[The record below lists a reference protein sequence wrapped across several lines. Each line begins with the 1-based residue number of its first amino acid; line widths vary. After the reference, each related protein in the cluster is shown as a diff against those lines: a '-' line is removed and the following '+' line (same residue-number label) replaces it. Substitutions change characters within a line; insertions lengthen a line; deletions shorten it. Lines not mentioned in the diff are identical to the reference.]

1 MPDITIITPNRN
13 YARFLSPCLRSVA
26 AQMDVSVEH
35 WVMDGE
41 SSDSSADVVA
51 QFAHARWHCES
62 DNGMS
67 EAINR
72 GFDRALGDWVMW
84 LNADDY
90 LLPGAL
96 AAMLEFLKNTDADI
110 VYGNFCF
117 VDESGHLMRRM
128 KVPRWSLFVHVHHE
142 CYVPSTAAL
151 YRRTTIIDAGYRLRQ
166 DFHYVMDGEWY
177 ARLARDGKKFV
188 HVPVEMAC
196 FRLHGHNAS
205 MRYLGKKTNM
215 SAILSAERQHIES
228 RAIRRAYGVTVFQDP
243 YLNGW
248 VDGFLWII
256 AKGWKWC
263 LRKMTK

>member
-1 MPDITIITPNRN
+1 MPDFSIITANRN
-13 YARFLSPCLRSVA
+13 YARFLSQCLQSVA
-26 AQMDVSVEH
+26 DQLDVTVEH

-41 SSDSSADVVA
+41 SSDDSAAVVA
-51 QFAHARWHCES
+51 RYAHAQWHCES

-72 GFDRALGDWVMW
+72 GFERATGDWVMW
-84 LNADDY
+84 LNADDF

-96 AAMLEFLKNTDADI
+96 AAMLVYLKNTDADL
-110 VYGNFCF
+110 VYGDFRF
-117 VDESGHLMRRM
+117 VDESGRLQRRL
-128 KVPRWSLFVHVHHE
+128 KVPCWSPFVHVHHE
-142 CYVPSTAAL
+142 CYVPSTAAF
-151 YRRTTIIDAGYRLRQ
+151 YRRSSIIEAGYRLRQ

-177 ARLARDGKKFV
+177 ARLARDGKIFE
-188 HVPVEMAC
+188 HAPVEIAC
-196 FRLHGHNAS
+196 FRLHGNNAS

-248 VDGFLWII
+248 IDGFLWLI

-263 LRKMTK
+263 LRRLTK

>member
-1 MPDITIITPNRN
+1 MPDFTIITANRN
-13 YARFLSPCLRSVA
+13 YARFLPQCLQSVA
-26 AQMDVSVEH
+26 DQKGVTVEH

-41 SSDSSADVVA
+41 SDDESADVVRR
-51 QFAHARWHCES
+51 FPHAKWHCES

-72 GFDRALGDWVMW
+72 GFDRATGDWVMW
-84 LNADDY
+84 LNADDF

-96 AAMLEFLKNTDADI
+96 AEMARFLKMTDADV
-110 VYGNFCF
+110 VYGNYCF
-117 VDESGHLMRRM
+117 VDASGSLLRRL

-142 CYVPSTAAL
+142 CYVPSTAAV
-151 YRRTTIIDAGYRLRQ
+151 YRRASVLEQGYRLRQ

-177 ARLARDGKKFV
+177 ARLDRDGKKFA
-188 HVPVEMAC
+188 HMPVEMAC
-196 FRLHGHNAS
+196 FRLHGNNAS
-205 MRYLGKKTNM
+205 MRYLGRKSNM

-228 RAIRRAYGVTVFQDP
+228 RAIRRAYGITCFSDP

-248 VDGFLWII
+248 IDGFLWLI

-263 LRKMTK
+263 LRRMTK